1 MIQKRNLASFLI
13 CFSIIVLVAVVVSV
27 ATLMPK
33 ESSFGFMQTSDALNA
48 TNATSSATNAT
59 SSATNATSSATNA
72 TSSATNATSSATNA
86 TSSATNTTLS
96 KTIQITSADTKQA
109 TDGKSVDID
118 LQIQPFPVTQSENTQ
133 FKITFLQPSSQT
145 VQVHVDYD
153 FSISKMNSEVFR
165 ASSSTGQPLLHTA
178 EGIVS
183 IPYKFNQEGEYSVQV
198 SVMGINFIPIKT
210 EQALFDLKV
219 S

>member
-1 MIQKRNLASFLI
+1 MNQKRNLASSLI
-13 CFSIIVLVAVVVSV
+13 CFSFIVLVAVVVGV

-59 SSATNATSSATNA
+59 SSATN
-72 TSSATNATSSATNA
+72 
-86 TSSATNTTLS
+86 TTLS
-96 KTIQITSADTKQA
+96 KTIQITSADTKGA

-183 IPYKFNQEGEYSVQV
+183 IPYKFSQEGEYSVQV

>member
-1 MIQKRNLASFLI
+1 MNQKRNLASSLI
-13 CFSIIVLVAVVVSV
+13 CFSFTVLVVVVVGV

-33 ESSFGFMQTSDALNA
+33 ESSFGFMQTSDALND
-48 TNATSSATNAT
+48 TNATSSATNA
-59 SSATNATSSATNA
+59 
-72 TSSATNATSSATNA
+72 
-86 TSSATNTTLS
+86 TLS
-96 KTIQITSADTKQA
+96 KTIQITSADTKEA

-118 LQIQPFPVTQSENTQ
+118 LQIQPFPVTQSENSQ

-153 FSISKMNSEVFR
+153 LSISKMNSEVFR

-183 IPYKFNQEGEYSVQV
+183 IPYKFSQEGQYSVQV

>member
-1 MIQKRNLASFLI
+1 MNQKRNLASFLI

-59 SSATNATSSATNA
+59 
-72 TSSATNATSSATNA
+72 
-86 TSSATNTTLS
+86 LS

-118 LQIQPFPVTQSENTQ
+118 LQIQPFPVTQNGNSQ

-153 FSISKMNSEVFR
+153 LSISKMNSEVFR
-165 ASSSTGQPLLHTA
+165 ASSSTGQQLLHTA

-183 IPYKFNQEGEYSVQV
+183 IPYKFSQEGEYSVQV
-198 SVMGINFIPIKT
+198 SVMGINFIPLKT

>member
-1 MIQKRNLASFLI
+1 MNQKRNLASSLS
-13 CFSIIVLVAVVVSV
+13 CFSFIVLVAVVVGV
-27 ATLMPK
+27 ATLMTK

-48 TNATSSATNAT
+48 ANATSSAANAT
-59 SSATNATSSATNA
+59 SSAANA
-72 TSSATNATSSATNA
+72 
-86 TSSATNTTLS
+86 TLS
-96 KTIQITSADTKQA
+96 KTIQITSADTKGA

-165 ASSSTGQPLLHTA
+165 ASSSTGQPLLPTA
-178 EGIVS
+178 EGMVS

-198 SVMGINFIPIKT
+198 SVMGINFIPLKT

>member
-1 MIQKRNLASFLI
+1 MSGKTSLIYFLI
-13 CFSIIVLVAVVVSV
+13 CFSFAILVIIPMS
-27 ATLMPK
+27 K
-33 ESSFGFMQTSDALNA
+33 EPGFGFLQETSNMLN
-48 TNATSSATNAT
+48 N
-59 SSATNATSSATNA
+59 
-72 TSSATNATSSATNA
+72 
-86 TSSATNTTLS
+86 TNTTATNSTLIS
-96 KTIQITSADTKQA
+96 NMVQITSPDTKAA
-109 TDGKSVDID
+109 TDGKSVNID
-118 LQIQPFPVTQSENTQ
+118 LQIQPFPITKNVDSQ
-133 FKITFLQPSSQT
+133 FMITFLQPSTQT

-183 IPYKFNQEGEYSVQV
+183 IPYKFSQEGEYSVQV

>member
-1 MIQKRNLASFLI
+1 MNQKRNLASSLS
-13 CFSIIVLVAVVVSV
+13 CFSFIVLVAVVVGV

-48 TNATSSATNAT
+48 ANATSSAANAT
-59 SSATNATSSATNA
+59 SSAANATSSAANA
-72 TSSATNATSSATNA
+72 TSSAANA
-86 TSSATNTTLS
+86 TLS
-96 KTIQITSADTKQA
+96 KTIQITSADTKGA

-183 IPYKFNQEGEYSVQV
+183 IPYKFSQEGEYSVQV
-198 SVMGINFIPIKT
+198 SVMGINFIPLKT

>member
-1 MIQKRNLASFLI
+1 MNQKRNLASFFI
-13 CFSIIVLVAVVVSV
+13 CFSFIVLVAVVVSV

-33 ESSFGFMQTSDALNA
+33 ESSFGFMQTSDALN
-48 TNATSSATNAT
+48 
-59 SSATNATSSATNA
+59 
-72 TSSATNATSSATNA
+72 ATNA

-118 LQIQPFPVTQSENTQ
+118 LQIQPFPVTQNGNSQ

-153 FSISKMNSEVFR
+153 LSISKMNSEVFR

-183 IPYKFNQEGEYSVQV
+183 IPYKFSQEGEYSVQV
-198 SVMGINFIPIKT
+198 SVMGINFIPLKT

>member
-1 MIQKRNLASFLI
+1 MNQKRNLASSLI
-13 CFSIIVLVAVVVSV
+13 CFSFTVLVVVV
-27 ATLMPK
+27 ATLIPN
-33 ESSFGFMQTSDALNA
+33 ESSFGFMQTSDALND
-48 TNATSSATNAT
+48 TNATLSATNAT
-59 SSATNATSSATNA
+59 SSATNA
-72 TSSATNATSSATNA
+72 
-86 TSSATNTTLS
+86 TLS
-96 KTIQITSADTKQA
+96 KTIQITSADTKEA

-118 LQIQPFPVTQSENTQ
+118 LQIQPFPVTQSGNSQ

-153 FSISKMNSEVFR
+153 LSISKMNSEVFR

-183 IPYKFNQEGEYSVQV
+183 IPYKFSQEGQYSIQV